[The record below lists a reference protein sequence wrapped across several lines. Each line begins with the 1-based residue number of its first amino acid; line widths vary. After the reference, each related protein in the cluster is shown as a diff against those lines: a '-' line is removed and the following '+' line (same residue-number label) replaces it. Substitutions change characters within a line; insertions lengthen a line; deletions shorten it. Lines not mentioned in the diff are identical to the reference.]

1 MGPVRGRRPSAP
13 WVQRLGQVQAVVN
26 LAGENVGGHGPL
38 PRRWTEAHKTRLRAS
53 RLQATRALVEGLA
66 VTPAER
72 RPQVLLNASA
82 IGYYGDRGD
91 EVLTEASAPGN
102 DFFANLCLD
111 WEVATLAAEDL
122 GLRVVQLRTG
132 VVLAPGAMASDLL
145 VLASRLGAGGPLG
158 SGRQWWSWIHRD
170 DVIGLTQFA
179 LHTDAISGA
188 INLVA
193 PNPRQMR
200 DFPAVLGRLL
210 HRPSLL
216 RTPAWALRLAFGELA
231 DQLLLASQRVLPA
244 RARRLATRSATHTS
258 KRRLRPCCT
267 RHAPSTSLPPMSSQ
281 TAGRPRRKSRS
292 LKEFPRCSPL
302 LRFPLVTRCH
312 ACCLRSR
319 SWPVWWSRYPI
330 APTPRPCPATSS
342 TRPSRPARSPRWR
355 PRLEAAGLVDTLK
368 GAGPFTVFAPTDAAF
383 APSYPRA
390 PSKACWPIRISS
402 APCSPTTS
410 CPGKVT
416 AADVMLLPGAKT
428 VQGEELAIGA
438 SDRTACA
445 STTPT

>member
-1 MGPVRGRRPSAP
+1 MLSRQPLRAMSAFDGNVEAIAWDPSATVGPFTP
-13 WVQRLGQVQAVVN
+13 WVQRLGQVQAVIN

-53 RLQATRALVEGLA
+53 RLLATRALVEGLA

-82 IGYYGDRGD
+82 IGYYGDRGN
-91 EVLTEASAPGN
+91 EVLAEASAPGN

-111 WEVATLAAEDL
+111 WEVATLAAEEL

-170 DVIGLTQFA
+170 DVIGLTQYA
-179 LHTDAISGA
+179 LHTAAISGP

-200 DFPAVLGRLL
+200 DFPVVLGRLL

-231 DQLLLASQRVLPA
+231 DQLLLVSQRVLPA
-244 RARRLATRSATHTS
+244 RAL
-258 KRRLRPCCT
+258 
-267 RHAPSTSLPPMSSQ
+267 Q
-281 TAGRPRRKSRS
+281 AGYT
-292 LKEFPRCSPL
+292 F
-302 LRFPLVTRCH
+302 
-312 ACCLRSR
+312 
-319 SWPVWWSRYPI
+319 RY
-330 APTPRPCPATSS
+330 AHLEEAFAAMLHTPRTAHVAAANVVADGWPPA
-342 TRPSRPARSPRWR
+342 A
-355 PRLEAAGLVDTLK
+355 
-368 GAGPFTVFAPTDAAF
+368 
-383 APSYPRA
+383 
-390 PSKACWPIRISS
+390 
-402 APCSPTTS
+402 
-410 CPGKVT
+410 
-416 AADVMLLPGAKT
+416 
-428 VQGEELAIGA
+428 
-438 SDRTACA
+438 
-445 STTPT
+445 